1 MMLKKAMVLK
11 KEMWEKE
18 KAEEEARWAEEL
30 SRAKGNFA
38 EEQKRKIHEDF
49 KRRAMELLKVTQERK
64 RKREEEGKT
73 GAE

>member
-11 KEMWEKE
+11 REMWEKE
-18 KAEEEARWAEEL
+18 KAEEEARWAEEIL
-30 SRAKGNFA
+30 RARKVGFTA
-38 EEQKRKIHEDF
+38 EQERKIDEDF
-49 KRRAMELLKVTQERK
+49 KRRASELLTQERK